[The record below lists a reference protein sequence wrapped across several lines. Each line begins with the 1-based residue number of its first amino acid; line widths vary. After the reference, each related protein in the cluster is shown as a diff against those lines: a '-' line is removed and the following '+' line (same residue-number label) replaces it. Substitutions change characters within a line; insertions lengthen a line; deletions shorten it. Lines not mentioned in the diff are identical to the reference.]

1 MATHSTGKKAAV
13 KKKAAT
19 KKKTAVKK
27 KAAPHRA
34 GKKKTA
40 VKKKAA
46 AKKAAIAATALVIQ
60 LCAPGKRCKQRTDGS
75 FIRQNFIGGKWVQ
88 VSGTTFPTLQ
98 ACKNACGG

>member
-1 MATHSTGKKAAV
+1 MATHSTGKK
-13 KKKAAT
+13 
-19 KKKTAVKK
+19 TAVKK
-27 KAAPHRA
+27 KATT
-34 GKKKTA
+34 KKKTA

-88 VSGTTFPTLQ
+88 VSSTTFPTLQ